1 MAIQGTQVPKYTKRT
16 LFLYFSDFSKFFFK
30 FYENHNKAK
39 LKTNRQNMLN
49 KAQYKNQTDSKTR
62 KLNTQVMHTQK
73 EREREK
79 VTKSLRAFFLPHLE
93 RTFPFGEPLI
103 GGEGEELKSF
113 KFKRNIRAL
122 RRSPRGAKKDGN

>member
-49 KAQYKNQTDSKTR
+49 KAQYKN
-62 KLNTQVMHTQK
+62 
-73 EREREK
+73 
-79 VTKSLRAFFLPHLE
+79 
-93 RTFPFGEPLI
+93 
-103 GGEGEELKSF
+103 
-113 KFKRNIRAL
+113 
-122 RRSPRGAKKDGN
+122 